1 MMSTDRGP
9 VNLREILGTV
19 PFFRELTP
27 GELDR
32 IIGLGRLVSYPKDAV
47 LFKEGDPGEAL
58 YIVVDGSV
66 RIGKVIPGAKEEAM
80 AFMERGACVGEM
92 ALIDGFPRS
101 ATAIA
106 HQECRVLF
114 VEKQAFL
121 NLLHEDPVIAR
132 KILWAL
138 CRTLSLR
145 LRETTDRIVA
155 LFAIITRPF

>member
-1 MMSTDRGP
+1 MSTDRGP

-66 RIGKVIPGAKEEAM
+66 RIGKVVPGAKEEAM
-80 AFMERGACVGEM
+80 AFMERGGCFGEM
-92 ALIDGFPRS
+92 ALFDEFPRS

-106 HQECRVLF
+106 HQECQVLF
-114 VEKQAFL
+114 LEKRSFL
-121 NLLHEDPVIAR
+121 DLLHADSAIAA
-132 KILWAL
+132 KILWAC
-138 CRTLSLR
+138 CRTLSMR
-145 LRETTDRIVA
+145 LRETTDRIVTFFA
-155 LFAIITRPF
+155 LARPY